1 MGLTTRLKAIS
12 RILYV
17 HLFRMNVEPQL
28 KGHGGEFSGYY
39 CKFASVID
47 KKLLC
52 VPSRSRNT
60 EEVTMIA
67 GVPECLGDPANFCS
81 SDPEIPPHHQQWLM
95 VWIPQKNAYKIINRH
110 SGMLLCVQSRT
121 HKENHRIVHYHDQAL
136 DFQWW
141 EVQAVRYGEFNV
153 VNKKSGKVLTV
164 KDGSIVQQ
172 TPNESTQMQ
181 LWSIIPLEHSG
192 FIGEYKIRNV
202 NASKLLCIKGESLS
216 DNARA
221 VILDDRTGTV
231 HEEFSNFQWWRLFA
245 RGWDKGGFV
254 LQNCHSGKIL
264 CVSQRSMNSG
274 VKAVQYQD
282 QELSCQKWR
291 LESVSPD
298 RNLMKIANYNSGL
311 VLSVQDSSQQND
323 VPVIQF
329 EDKNLQ
335 FQFWEF
341 IKITEEINFQKLV
354 KFFNSEPEYD
364 AYHELRDEDLGI
376 DLSPELLEWYKNFI
390 KMFMLEI
397 LAVIGVF
404 PLPSHEQLTAL
415 NHLILSNLPMLHT
428 LQALLET
435 ELSFHTIVEIIKL
448 IQEEDLWNK
457 IFRLLFKQAWSL
469 TTLIEATAIINS
481 IIKGA
486 GTVFTISPLQ
496 KAAAV
501 LKILHSIKPV
511 SRNSLY

>member
-1 MGLTTRLKAIS
+1 
-12 RILYV
+12 
-17 HLFRMNVEPQL
+17 MNVELQL

-52 VPSRSRNT
+52 VPYRSRNT

-95 VWIPQKNAYKIINRH
+95 VWMPQEIAYKIINRH

-121 HKENHRIVHYHDQAL
+121 YKENHRIVHYHDQAL

-216 DNARA
+216 DNSRA
-221 VILDDRTGTV
+221 VIYDDKTGTV

-274 VKAVQYQD
+274 VRAVQYQD

-291 LESVSPD
+291 LESVSPG
-298 RNLMKIANYNSGL
+298 RNLMKIANYDSCL
-311 VLSVQDSSQQND
+311 VLSVQDSAQQND
-323 VPVIQF
+323 ASVIQL
-329 EDKNLQ
+329 EDKNKQ
-335 FQFWEF
+335 FQVWEF
-341 IKITEEINFQKLV
+341 IKLSEVIDFQKV
-354 KFFNSEPEYD
+354 IKFFYSEPDYS

-404 PLPSHEQLTAL
+404 PLPSHEQLTTL
-415 NHLILSNLPMLHT
+415 NHLILGNSSILST
-428 LQALLET
+428 LQALLEA
-435 ELSFHTIVEIIKL
+435 ELSFDTIVEIAKL

-457 IFRLLFKQAWSL
+457 IFRLLFEQVWSIM
-469 TTLIEATAIINS
+469 TLIKATAIINS

-486 GTVFTISPLQ
+486 GTARTVFLLK

-501 LKILHSIKPV
+501 LGILYSIKPA
-511 SRNSLY
+511 S